1 MAVSVNSIWDL
12 SLSIKGGH
20 GSRSFPCCN
29 QHLKAMQAACKIDFV
44 KAPSLPLL
52 CSRRLPKN
60 IRQRIVPL
68 ATESNNAAVE
78 SSTKTETA
86 AADRQV
92 SSNVQSTANV
102 VEESSPQLEKPT
114 TKRVPLTARQKLRA
128 ARVLSK
134 YNESKPAKPEPK
146 NRILDAL
153 RESNKGKRPGLP
165 EAPSDLLDDK
175 KRGLPKQGLTFNFPG
190 GSDLWFIA
198 FSFVF
203 ISTVM
208 FATTYIVWKVGAIH
222 FNEY

>member
-1 MAVSVNSIWDL
+1 MAMSVNSIWDL

-20 GSRSFPCCN
+20 GSRSSTCCN
-29 QHLKAMQAACKIDFV
+29 LHLKTMQATCKTDFV
-44 KAPSLPLL
+44 KAPSLPLF
-52 CSRRLPKN
+52 CSRSLQKN
-60 IRQRIVPL
+60 VRQRVVPL
-68 ATESNNAAVE
+68 ATESNNAALE
-78 SSTKTETA
+78 SSAETENTA
-86 AADRQV
+86 ADLEL
-92 SSNVQSTANV
+92 SSNVQPAINIA
-102 VEESSPQLEKPT
+102 EESSPQLEKPT
-114 TKRVPLTARQKLRA
+114 TKRVPLTAREKLRA

-134 YNESKPAKPEPK
+134 YNESKPAKVEPK
-146 NRILDAL
+146 NRVLDAL

-198 FSFVF
+198 FSFAF
-203 ISTVM
+203 ISSVM